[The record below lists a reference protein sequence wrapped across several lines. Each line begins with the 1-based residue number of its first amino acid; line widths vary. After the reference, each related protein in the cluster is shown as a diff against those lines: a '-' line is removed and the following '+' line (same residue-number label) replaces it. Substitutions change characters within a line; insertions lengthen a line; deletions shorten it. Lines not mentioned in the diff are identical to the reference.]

1 MRAAFLLCPAVL
13 LGLSLAAGSSGCS
26 STLAKAPSIDG
37 SSRDLAPSTDGTP
50 SADGSQLG
58 RSYPCTGGFIGTLDA
73 GVVPLPADAGASPP
87 VNCVVGQSYCKV
99 DSADKS
105 VGVKPQYECRT
116 VETFVDGG
124 IVSVGLGVCSGTPTC
139 ACLCANGAFCLTEC
153 SCHDDG
159 GFVIISC
166 FQV

>member
-1 MRAAFLLCPAVL
+1 MRTAFLLCPAVL

-26 STLAKAPSIDG
+26 STLAKAPSTDG

-50 SADGSQLG
+50 SADSSQLG

-87 VNCVVGQSYCKV
+87 VNCVVGQSYCYI

-105 VGVKPQYECRT
+105 VGVRPLYGCRT
-116 VETFVDGG
+116 FETIVDGG
-124 IVSVGLGVCSGTPTC
+124 LVSLGLGVCSETPTC
-139 ACLCANGAFCLTEC
+139 ACLCGHGVLCVTNC
-153 SCHDDG
+153 SCNDDG
-159 GFVIISC
+159 GFVTVSC
-166 FQV
+166 HQI